1 MSGNGEGCQKDT
13 QVVKRARAQSIILTT
28 NEDAASIQ
36 LITSATK
43 PALDDPRPP
52 GDKFANVDPTQYEGT
67 WTGKDY
73 QNQPIT
79 ISITKVSGYRANVT
93 FESSSGL
100 QFQRALIT
108 TKGTFRI
115 GNSQFKLTGNGV
127 AQINTIVTDPTTGIQ
142 TDQQAVLNRKS

>member
-1 MSGNGEGCQKDT
+1 MADIMSIL
-13 QVVKRARAQSIILTT
+13 QSAY
-28 NEDAASIQ
+28 AATPQS
-36 LITSATK
+36 LIS
-43 PALDDPRPP
+43 P
-52 GDKFANVDPTQYEGT
+52 GDKFAKVDPTQYQGT

-73 QNQPIT
+73 NNQPFT

-93 FESSSGL
+93 FQGASGL

-115 GNSQFKLTGNGV
+115 GDSQFKLTGTGV

-142 TDQQAVLNRKS
+142 TNQQAVAKLQS